1 MTGYLV
7 AFMDVTDP
15 DAYEEYKNRAP
26 AVVQKHGGKFI
37 ARGGRS
43 LTLEGDPPPGR
54 MVIIEFPSVER
65 AVDFYNS
72 PEYREAMAFR
82 QGAAKARMMVV
93 EGV

>member
-15 DAYEEYKNRAP
+15 DAYEEYKKRAP
-26 AVVQKHGGKFI
+26 AAVQKHGGKFL

-43 LTLEGDPPPGR
+43 VTLEGDPAPGR

-72 PEYREAMAFR
+72 AEYREAMTFR
-82 QGAAKARMMVV
+82 QGAANARMVVV
-93 EGV
+93 ESV

>member
-15 DAYEEYKNRAP
+15 DAYEEYKKRAP
-26 AVVQKHGGKFI
+26 AAVQKHGGRFI

-43 LTLEGDPPPGR
+43 LTLEGDPAPGR
-54 MVIIEFPSVER
+54 MVIIAFPSVER

-82 QGAAKARMMVV
+82 QGAAKARMVV
-93 EGV
+93 IEGV